1 MISVDYENL
10 CLTIFST
17 NLGNLIIII
26 VFNDISGENKENFYI
41 YKTFKYDLPWKSQI
55 IKLTKIDE
63 KNNENSF
70 LN

>member
-1 MISVDYENL
+1 MIFVDYENL

-41 YKTFKYDLPWKSQI
+41 YKIFKYDLPWKSQI